1 MTKKGFSLSIEL
13 VVYLLLAVIVLAT
26 LIFIFSDQSSEFFS
40 SIGRFFKIANESV
53 PK

>member
-1 MTKKGFSLSIEL
+1 MKKRGFSLSIEL
-13 VVYLLLAVIVLAT
+13 VVYILLAVIVLAV
-26 LIFIFSDQSSEFFS
+26 LVYIFKDQSSEFFG

>member
-1 MTKKGFSLSIEL
+1 MKKRGFSLSIEM
-13 VVYLLLAVIVLAT
+13 VVYVLLAMVVLAV
-26 LIFIFSDQSSEFFS
+26 LIYIFKDQSSEFFN